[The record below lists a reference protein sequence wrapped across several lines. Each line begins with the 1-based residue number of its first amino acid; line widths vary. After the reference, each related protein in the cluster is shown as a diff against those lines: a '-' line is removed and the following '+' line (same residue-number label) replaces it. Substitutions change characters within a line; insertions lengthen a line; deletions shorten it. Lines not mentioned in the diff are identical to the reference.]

1 MRGGRVELDPVEIA
15 RAICALD
22 PVASV
27 LVSDR
32 LAGLFPPPLWFW
44 PNTEPTALAW
54 SGGNLVPVVPWRE
67 SGALDSFAERAALVG
82 RHCSSI
88 TGDSWA
94 VLGLWDRLAGYWGPA
109 RDVRPRQL
117 SMIIDEEP
125 NVPPDPQVRFSQ
137 PGDFPELLPA
147 CVAMFI
153 EEIGY
158 SPIVGSQ
165 ETYEARVRWNIDNR
179 RSFVRMGPDGVEFKA
194 EVGAVGLGVAQI
206 QGVWVPPHLRGQ
218 GRAIAGMSAVVTAI
232 RAEIAPCAAL
242 YVNDYNTAAI
252 AVYRRIGFRTVGE
265 YATVLF

>member
-1 MRGGRVELDPVEIA
+1 MLGGRAEIHPVEIA

-32 LAGLFPPPLWFW
+32 LAGPFLPQLWFW
-44 PNTEPTALAW
+44 PETKPTALALP
-54 SGGNLVPVVPWRE
+54 GGNFVPVVPWRE
-67 SGALDSFAERAALVG
+67 SDALDSFAERAALVG

-94 VLGLWDRLAGYWGPA
+94 VLGLWERLVGYWGPA

-117 SMIIDEEP
+117 SMVIDDEP
-125 NVPPDPQVRFSQ
+125 KASPDPQVRFSQ
-137 PGDFPELLPA
+137 PSDFPVLLPA
-147 CVAMFI
+147 CIAMFT

-158 SPIVGSQ
+158 SPILGSR

-194 EVGAVGLGVAQI
+194 EVGAIGFGVAQI

-218 GRAIAGMSAVVTAI
+218 GRAIAGMAAVVNAI

-242 YVNDYNTAAI
+242 YVNDFNTAAI